1 MDNFQVIFFLFA
13 LRQLLFPK
21 QIWEAVTHARGTLGK
36 LLSPVQRKEDNLQHF
51 PVLWASFRSE
61 YPGLFKDRT
70 LTKKKR
76 ERTFDRSH
84 WWQAIDLLSAQSKSS
99 ANFRVVWKFGLPL
112 WLVCGRRPGRGNAHK
127 PVTRP
132 DQTFAQPWNLLNSYS
147 E

>member
-70 LTKKKR
+70 LSKR
-76 ERTFDRSH
+76 ERERSIDRIDGFPKEELTATLQKVIYELGAAELSH
-84 WWQAIDLLSAQSKSS
+84 GLADLLHQY
-99 ANFRVVWKFGLPL
+99 VYLTGI
-112 WLVCGRRPGRGNAHK
+112 WL
-127 PVTRP
+127 
-132 DQTFAQPWNLLNSYS
+132 
-147 E
+147 